1 MAIKLLMPE
10 LGESVVEGVVEEWF
24 KQVGDSVKTGEPIVL
39 METEKVTTEV
49 ESPADGVLL
58 SILADVGTSV
68 AVGDLLGWIGAEGEV
83 VPSATGAPDLKMN
96 APVAPVETALP
107 AAGKAANRK
116 ELGGK
121 FVSPV
126 VARMA
131 AVHNLDLAQINGSGR
146 KGRVTKK
153 DVLAFLDRQPSAEP
167 APAAVST
174 TAVSQPAPSKPAPT
188 SVSMAGKDGELLPLS
203 PMRRAIAQN
212 MVNSK
217 QTVPHVT
224 AVVEVDLQKVA
235 AHRQAHKAA
244 FAQDGVKLTFMA
256 YFATAVSQALKRHRM
271 VNSSWTDEGIFL
283 HRPVNLGIAT
293 DLGGKGLVVPV
304 IKNAD
309 DLSLLGLARA
319 IGENAERARSG
330 KLKADDLKGGTYTLS
345 NYGSNGTLMA
355 SPIIN
360 PPQCAILGLGKI
372 ERRPV
377 VRQLAGE
384 EVVVVRPM
392 IYITHTYDHR
402 ILDGGT
408 SAAFMRD
415 LVEILEGWQ

>member
-1 MAIKLLMPE
+1 MAIKILMPE
-10 LGESVVEGVVEEWF
+10 LGESVVEGVVTEWF
-24 KQVGDSVKTGEPIVL
+24 RKIGETVGVGDPIVL

-58 SILADVGTSV
+58 SILVKAGDTV
-68 AVGDLLGWIGAEGEV
+68 AVGDLLGWIGDEGESVQTDGGSSDSVPAEAV
-83 VPSATGAPDLKMN
+83 VPFKPR
-96 APVAPVETALP
+96 PVASQ
-107 AAGKAANRK
+107 KAARRDGQSN
-116 ELGGK
+116 

-131 AVHNLDLAQINGSGR
+131 AEHSIDLKQIKGSGR
-146 KGRVTKK
+146 NGRVTKK
-153 DVLAFLDRQPSAEP
+153 DVKAFLAGES
-167 APAAVST
+167 VSQLVSRS
-174 TAVSQPAPSKPAPT
+174 VSQPQAESARQPVISST
-188 SVSMAGKDGELLPLS
+188 NQQDGELVPLS
-203 PMRRAIAQN
+203 PMRKAIAQN
-212 MVNSK
+212 MVKST

-224 AVVEVDLQKVA
+224 AVVEVDLKNVA
-235 AHRQAHKAA
+235 AHREANKAD
-244 FAQDGVKLTFMA
+244 FARDGIKLTYMA
-256 YFATAVSQALKRHRM
+256 YFAAAVTQSLKKHRI
-271 VNSSWTDEGIFL
+271 VNSSWQNDGIFL

-293 DLGGKGLVVPV
+293 DLGAKGLVVPV
-304 IKNAD
+304 IKEAQ
-309 DLSLLGLARA
+309 DLSLMGLARA
-319 IGENAERARSG
+319 ISQMAEKGRGG
-330 KLKADDLKGGTYTLS
+330 KLRTDDLQGGTYTLT

-360 PPQCAILGLGKI
+360 PSQCAILGLGKI

-377 VRQLAGE
+377 VRQLDRE

-415 LVEILEGWQ
+415 VVGILESWN